1 MRRAFFMSISSI
13 VTLLPLSFSGIG
25 TRDAA
30 LIYLFSIISFSQE
43 TALIFSFLILLTFH
57 IFGGLIGA
65 VCFYKKPIK
74 YNFK

>member
-43 TALIFSFLILLTFH
+43 TALIFSFLIFLTFH